1 MFGTNTMV
9 CDPNSIKAQ
18 IINVIDLSTVCFL
31 EGCCLITGGRINY
44 SVELSSQSRGVA
56 LEDQFSVL
64 LLNLEGWHW
73 RISFFIIFSIWRRN
87 FFWIFVLLA
96 SGGLWCN
103 ALLGLVD
110 SSWYRYVVLVGW
122 SFWKWSKLKGKK
134 KCFYMDIFLFLCWK
148 KNDFFNTRH

>member
-73 RISFFIIFSIWRRN
+73 RISFFIISSIWRMN
-87 FFWIFVLLA
+87 FCFV
-96 SGGLWCN
+96 GLWWIMVQCV
-103 ALLGLVD
+103 AWPCRFFLVQICC
-110 SSWYRYVVLVGW
+110 SGW
-122 SFWKWSKLKGKK
+122 
-134 KCFYMDIFLFLCWK
+134 MVFLEMV
-148 KNDFFNTRH
+148 